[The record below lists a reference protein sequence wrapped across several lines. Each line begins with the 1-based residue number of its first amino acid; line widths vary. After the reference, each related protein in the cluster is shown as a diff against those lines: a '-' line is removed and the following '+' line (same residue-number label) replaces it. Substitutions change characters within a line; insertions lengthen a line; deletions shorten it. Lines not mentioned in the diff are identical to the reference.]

1 MTSRTI
7 LALAVAAVMVGC
19 DFGGTTFTLYRNSMN
34 DETMR
39 IHVASFDATASEKY
53 NRGNCEQAR
62 DLFQAQSGAKIR
74 FWCEKGSYKK

>member
-7 LALAVAAVMVGC
+7 FALAVAAIMVGC
-19 DFGGTTFTLYRNSMN
+19 DFGGTTFTLYRNSTH

-74 FWCEKGSYKK
+74 FWVEKVTYKK

>member
-7 LALAVAAVMVGC
+7 FALAVAAIIVGC
-19 DFGGTTFTLYRNSMN
+19 DFGGTTFTLYRNSTH

-74 FWCEKGSYKK
+74 FWCEKGPYKK

>member
-7 LALAVAAVMVGC
+7 FALAVAAIMVGC
-19 DFGGTTFTLYRNSMN
+19 DFGGTTFTLYRNSTH

-53 NRGNCEQAR
+53 NGNCEQAR
-62 DLFQAQSGAKIR
+62 DLFQAQSGAKRR
-74 FWCEKGSYKK
+74 FWCEKGPYKK